1 MSREKP
7 VAVESAVAETRYPEP
22 ARRRSWAFGPGLVF
36 ALAALGPQDLV
47 TNAAAGASYSYTL
60 LWTVALVVLAR
71 YVVLEATAR
80 YVVVTGETLMSG
92 YARAGRWA
100 PWMILISIFL
110 KRHLTA
116 FSQLLLLGSSAE
128 LLLPVRSGWIRMG
141 SALGAWTLGFLL
153 MYWGRY
159 KLVER
164 ISKPLLVILGGTLA
178 LAAVF
183 SRPDPAGIARG
194 ALIPTAPAEQAAYS
208 FAFILLALV
217 GSGAGALSN
226 LKYAAFVH
234 EKGWR
239 DPSFLRLQR
248 TDLLLSGLGLYTMLM
263 LVQIAAA
270 ATLYPAVQPLREV
283 EDLLPMFAQVL
294 GDSGRIVLGLGL
306 WAAVFT
312 TYTGAT
318 TGYSL
323 LVADIWYNVL
333 RPRPDGSPPNSGETP
348 VYRWCLIWFCLSPLY
363 VLLTDWKPVW
373 LVLVQAVVL
382 ALLVPAIVIVLMWL
396 TNDRRRMG
404 RHTNGWAGNLVMAAL
419 VLVTVYLTWQS
430 AGELWGKL
438 IASIRP

>member
-7 VAVESAVAETRYPEP
+7 VAVETATAERKSPEA

-47 TNAAAGASYSYTL
+47 TNSAAGASYGYTL

-80 YVVVTGETLMSG
+80 YVVVTGETLMTG

-110 KRHLTA
+110 KRHLTG
-116 FSQLLLLGSSAE
+116 FSQILLLGSSLE
-128 LLLPVRSGWIRMG
+128 LLLPVRSVWIRMSG
-141 SALGAWTLGFLL
+141 ALACWALGFAL

-164 ISKPLLVILGGTLA
+164 ISKPLLVVLGGSLA

-183 SRPDPAGIARG
+183 SRPEVGSIARG
-194 ALIPTAPAEQAAYS
+194 ALLPSAPVGGAAYS

-234 EKGWR
+234 EKGWK
-239 DPSFLRLQR
+239 DLSFLRLQR
-248 TDLLLSGLGLYTMLM
+248 TDLLLSGLGLYAMLM

-283 EDLLPMFAQVL
+283 EDLLPMFARVL

-312 TYTGAT
+312 TYIGAT

-333 RPRPDGSPPNSGETP
+333 RPPAAGPPANSGETR
-348 VYRWCLIWFCLSPLY
+348 VYRWCLVWFCVSPLY
-363 VLLTDWKPVW
+363 VLLTEWKPVW
-373 LVLVQAVVL
+373 LVLVQSVVL
-382 ALLVPAIVIVLMWL
+382 ALLVPVIVIILMWL

-404 RHTNGWAGNLVMAAL
+404 RHTNGWAGNLVMGTL
-419 VLVTVYLTWQS
+419 VLVTFYLTWQS
-430 AGELWGKL
+430 AGELGGKL

>member
-1 MSREKP
+1 MA
-7 VAVESAVAETRYPEP
+7 AVQSAPPETGVEQR
-22 ARRRSWAFGPGLVF
+22 ASRRSWAFGPGLVF
-36 ALAALGPQDLV
+36 AVAALGPQDLV
-47 TNAAAGASYSYTL
+47 TNSAAGASYGYSL

-80 YVVVTGETLMSG
+80 YVVVTGETLMTG

-100 PWMILISIFL
+100 PWMILVSIFL

-116 FSQLLLLGSSAE
+116 FSQLLLLGSSLE
-128 LLLPVRSGWIRMG
+128 LLLPWHSVGVRLGG
-141 SALGAWTLGFLL
+141 ALGWWALGFAL

-159 KLVER
+159 KVVER
-164 ISKPLLVILGGTLA
+164 ISRPLLVVLGGSLA

-183 SRPDPAGIARG
+183 SRPDFGRIARG
-194 ALIPTAPAEQAAYS
+194 AGIPSAPAGEAAYS

-234 EKGWR
+234 EKGWK
-239 DPSFLRLQR
+239 DLSFLRMQR
-248 TDLLLSGLGLYTMLM
+248 TDLLLSGFGLYAMLM

-270 ATLYPAVQPLREV
+270 ATLYPAAQPLREV
-283 EDLLPMFAQVL
+283 EDLLPMFARVL

-323 LVADIWYNVL
+323 LVADVWYNVL
-333 RPRPDGSPPNSGETP
+333 RPRAESAPANVGDTP
-348 VYRWCLIWFCLSPLY
+348 AYRWCLLWFCLSPLY
-363 VLLTDWKPVW
+363 VLLTDWKPIW

-382 ALLVPAIVIVLMWL
+382 ALILPVSVLVLLWL
-396 TNDRRRMG
+396 TNNRRLMG
-404 RHTNGWAGNLVMAAL
+404 GHTNGWASNLVMGTL
-419 VLVTVYLTWQS
+419 VLATFYLTWQS
-430 AGELWGKL
+430 AGELWAKF

>member
-1 MSREKP
+1 MSRQNAAIQTAPSEVG
-7 VAVESAVAETRYPEP
+7 VARP
-22 ARRRSWAFGPGLVF
+22 AARRSWAFGPGLVF

-47 TNAAAGASYSYTL
+47 TNSAAGASYGYSL

-100 PWMILISIFL
+100 PWLILVSIFL
-110 KRHLTA
+110 KRHITA
-116 FSQLLLLGSSAE
+116 FSQLLLLGGSLE
-128 LLLPVRSGWIRMG
+128 LLLPARSAWVRLGG
-141 SALGAWTLGFLL
+141 ALGCWALGFAL

-164 ISKPLLVILGGTLA
+164 ISKPLLVVLGGSLA
-178 LAAVF
+178 VAAIF
-183 SRPDPAGIARG
+183 SRPELGQVARG
-194 ALIPTAPAEQAAYS
+194 ALIPSAPAGQAAYS
-208 FAFILLALV
+208 FGFILLALV

-239 DPSFLRLQR
+239 DLSFLRMQR
-248 TDLLLSGLGLYTMLM
+248 TDLVLSGLGLYAMLM

-270 ATLYPAVQPLREV
+270 ATLYPAAQPLSEV
-283 EDLLPMFAQVL
+283 EDLLPMFARVL

-333 RPRPDGSPPNSGETP
+333 RPPAGGAPANSSDTRA
-348 VYRWCLIWFCLSPLY
+348 YRWCLIWFCLSPLY
-363 VLLTDWKPVW
+363 VLLTDWKPIW
-373 LVLVQAVVL
+373 LVLVQAVML
-382 ALLVPAIVIVLMWL
+382 ALLLPVMVGVLMWL
-396 TNDRRRMG
+396 TNNRQLMG
-404 RHTNGWAGNLVMAAL
+404 RHTNGWAGNLVLALL
-419 VLVTVYLTWQS
+419 VLVTGYLTWQS
-430 AGELWGKL
+430 AGELWAKL
-438 IASIRP
+438 LASIRP